1 MIGDLEIKRLDN
13 NRLNLYFVCD
23 SSITLTEQEEEWVK
37 MATLKQFDGKNVVPT
52 YVDWKP
58 GVKVKCE
65 NGKNWI
71 DFTEAD
77 LEKLQ
82 NFFNEE
88 LGIQA
93 YYEEQAEWEA
103 ECCAARAE
111 NYDFDYGDYKY

>member
-1 MIGDLEIKRLDN
+1 MITLNRGDFMIGDLEIKRLDN

-37 MATLKQFDGKNVVPT
+37 MATLKQFDGKHVVPT
-52 YVDWKP
+52 TVDWKP

-71 DFTEAD
+71 DLTEAD

-88 LGIQA
+88 LEIQA
-93 YYEEQAEWEA
+93 YYEKQAEEEEEA
-103 ECCAARAE
+103 
-111 NYDFDYGDYKY
+111 

>member
-37 MATLKQFDGKNVVPT
+37 MATLKQFDGKHVVPIT
-52 YVDWKP
+52 VDWKP

-71 DFTEAD
+71 DLTEAD

-88 LGIQA
+88 LEIQA
-93 YYEEQAEWEA
+93 YYEKQAEEEEEA
-103 ECCAARAE
+103 WAARAE

>member
-52 YVDWKP
+52 SINGKS

-77 LEKLQ
+77 LKKLQ
-82 NFFNEE
+82 DFFNEE
-88 LGIQA
+88 LEAQA
-93 YYEEQAEWEA
+93 YYEKQAEDEA
-103 ECCAARAE
+103 EAWASRAE
-111 NYDFDYGDYKY
+111 NYDFDYGDYRY